1 MAYVNR
7 RQMHMEQYFSDREKL
22 DAPYWAIDDNLDS
35 IVCNVRDPFATYVDP
50 SNYDDDALAYREC
63 MDGVVAGVSEA
74 LGLPQG
80 LSFEEVFERL

>member
-1 MAYVNR
+1 MAYVTR
-7 RQMHMEQYFSDREKL
+7 RQMHMEQHFSDHERI
-22 DAPYWAIDDNLDS
+22 DAPYWAVDANLES

-50 SNYDDDALAYREC
+50 SNYDADATIYREC
-63 MDGVVAGVSEA
+63 MDSVVAGVSEA